1 MANSTAVQQKRRQLV
16 ADGVDPFALL
26 AEVLVDNDR
35 LRDQVSRLQ
44 CIVQSSGIGSSSTTP
59 Q

>member
-35 LRDQVSRLQ
+35 LREQVHVLEA
-44 CIVQSSGIGSSSTTP
+44 IVRRNT
-59 Q
+59 